1 MDLTSACGSTQRS
14 SRSWSTGGWSWTEA
28 GGAQGSHSRKGSR
41 LVCKGN
47 SPSGRQRR
55 LYNGVQIPANAHQ
68 RELNNMGHHCTTTGF
83 RWRGQPGPNN
93 DQGGCSS
100 QHGYWQSKTNNQ
112 GARCTKWKLP
122 VGHGGCPKPE
132 AQMIFVILPNNK
144 AELYNVVKKRLA
156 VDKGVLPQFQEVNG
170 ELPERI
176 IMYRDGVGEGQL
188 KAVYNIELTKL
199 SEGLMKM
206 YANGGRSPP
215 LLTFIVV
222 SKRVNTRLMMMKM
235 NLQNPPPGNNC

>member
-1 MDLTSACGSTQRS
+1 QVGAGQLGDGVGR
-14 SRSWSTGGWSWTEA
+14 EA

-132 AQMIFVILPNNK
+132 AANDLCHSSQQQGGALQ
-144 AELYNVVKKRLA
+144 R
-156 VDKGVLPQFQEVNG
+156 G
-170 ELPERI
+170 E
-176 IMYRDGVGEGQL
+176 
-188 KAVYNIELTKL
+188 KTT
-199 SEGLMKM
+199 
-206 YANGGRSPP
+206 GR
-215 LLTFIVV
+215 
-222 SKRVNTRLMMMKM
+222 
-235 NLQNPPPGNNC
+235 